1 MIKLQHGYA
10 IETSNGIAL
19 TLVKYGVGESKDGEI
34 IQTKVNIGYYTT
46 LESALQ
52 AYSNNVVIDAVSDF
66 ELDLKAV
73 KEIIQEL
80 KEEIKQYEV

>member
-1 MIKLQHGYA
+1 MIKLKHGYA

-19 TLVKYGVGESKDGEI
+19 TLVKYGVGENKDGETI
-34 IQTKVNIGYYTT
+34 KTRINIGYYTT

-66 ELDLKAV
+66 ELDLKTV

-80 KEEIKQYEV
+80 KEEVKQYGV